1 MRLTAFIR
9 LDHDTKCVVTGYI
22 QSLCNTAGQ
31 EENEGRRRGGG
42 EEEGRE
48 VARRRGGGEYIT
60 TQLAHTVTSLR
71 IMDLSQLRMSS
82 LSKIVHSLGD
92 HLSTLC
98 TAQEKSMT

>member
-1 MRLTAFIR
+1 MIPNVWSPGTSRVSAILPG
-9 LDHDTKCVVTGYI
+9 K
-22 QSLCNTAGQ
+22 
-31 EENEGRRRGGG
+31 RRTRGGGGGG

-60 TQLAHTVTSLR
+60 TQLAHMVTSLR

>member
-31 EENEGRRRGGG
+31 EENEKRR
-42 EEEGRE
+42 
-48 VARRRGGGEYIT
+48 RRRGGGEYIT

-98 TAQEKSMT
+98 TAQEKSMA

>member
-1 MRLTAFIR
+1 MIPNVWSPGTSRVSAILPG
-9 LDHDTKCVVTGYI
+9 K
-22 QSLCNTAGQ
+22 
-31 EENEGRRRGGG
+31 RRTRGGGGGG
-42 EEEGRE
+42 EEEEEEGK
-48 VARRRGGGEYIT
+48 RRGGGEYIT
-60 TQLAHTVTSLR
+60 TQLAHMVTSLR